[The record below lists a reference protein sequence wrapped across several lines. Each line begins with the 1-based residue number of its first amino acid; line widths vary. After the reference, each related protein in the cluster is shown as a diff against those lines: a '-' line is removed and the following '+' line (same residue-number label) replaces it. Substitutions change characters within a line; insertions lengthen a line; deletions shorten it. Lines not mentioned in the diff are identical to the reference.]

1 MATLAEKLAAKL
13 EDSVSSENRTAN
25 GICSEHEE
33 LNNNGDGFENDN
45 MAGLDEVASGNLSR
59 EFEPDEV

>member
-45 MAGLDEVASGNLSR
+45 MAAVAAGGSKFRVGQI
-59 EFEPDEV
+59 F